1 MSLYSTIRSI
11 KWFLSGY
18 PADAYSRILELSE
31 NWSRDRIENYRNEKL
46 RKLILHC
53 YEHVPYY
60 RRMMEE
66 RKLVPQDIRCAE
78 DLVKLPVLTKI
89 IVTNYAE
96 GLLANDISRMR
107 ITWTKTG
114 GTTGEPM
121 RVAKNREC
129 QAWGSMCLQRGYRW
143 GGLEVDEPRISLF
156 GGSLGIDKA
165 SFTNRLGAM
174 LRRDLFVPA
183 FELRRDTVS
192 SYFDKI
198 SRSKYRFLVGYASA
212 IYRLAIL
219 AKEQNQNIAFTAVF
233 PTAELLL
240 PEWKEVIRETFKCA
254 VLPFY
259 GCGEVN
265 SLGFSTPDSDDY
277 LIPEEHALIE
287 VSQSEGATQ
296 FSGEG
301 RFLVT
306 DLDNY
311 AMPIIRYANGDAGK
325 ISPSNGHFPFSR
337 IERLDGRY
345 NSLLMTDTGD
355 LISGVIGTHV
365 FRHTTSVQ
373 SYRIIQEEPL
383 RVVIKVVPKDDLN
396 EGDARLILNLF
407 TKHLGNKMKVTIEK
421 VPHLPVPPS
430 GKSVFVIN
438 RCLQ

>member
-1 MSLYSTIRSI
+1 MGFYSIIRST
-11 KWFLSGY
+11 KWLLTAY
-18 PADAYSRILELSE
+18 PADRYKRLLSASQH
-31 NWSRDRIENYRNEKL
+31 WSREEIINFRNEKL

-53 YEHVPYY
+53 YENVPYY
-60 RRMMEE
+60 RRVMQD
-66 RKLVPQDIRCAE
+66 KKIVPQDIKVAE
-78 DLVKLPVLTKI
+78 DLVRLPVLTKDI
-89 IVTNYAE
+89 IRGHAKE
-96 GLLANDISRMR
+96 LMAANISEMDV
-107 ITWTKTG
+107 TWTKTG

-121 RVAKNREC
+121 RIGKDKHCR
-129 QAWGSMCLQRGYRW
+129 AWSNMCYERGLRW
-143 GGLEVDEPRISLF
+143 GGESLEPQIRLF
-156 GGSLGIDKA
+156 GGSLGIDKL
-165 SFTNRLGAM
+165 SLVNRIGN
-174 LRRDLFVPA
+174 RFRGDLFIPA
-183 FELRRDTVS
+183 FELGADTAI

-198 SRSKYRFLVGYASA
+198 QRSKYRFIIGYASA
-212 IYRLAIL
+212 IYRLAVL
-219 AKEQNQNIAFTAVF
+219 AEKFNQKIEFTAAF
-233 PTAELLL
+233 PTAELML
-240 PEWKEVIRETFKCA
+240 PEWEEAIRTTFSCS
-254 VLPFY
+254 VLPYY

-265 SLGFSTPDSDDY
+265 SLGFSSPDSDGY

-287 VSQSEGATQ
+287 VYQSEGETEL
-296 FSGEG
+296 SGEG

-325 ISPSNGHFPFSR
+325 ISPSKGHFPFSR

-383 RVVIKVVPKDDLN
+383 RVVIKIVPKDDLS
-396 EGDARLILNLF
+396 EGDTRLILNLF
-407 TKHLGNKMKVTIEK
+407 TKHLGRNMEVTIEK